1 MSQSILNSKVMT
13 GPLANQGIVR
23 SKHNNAIKKQNL
35 VFSLNLVALIDAF
48 SILVIFLLS
57 NYSGDAHN
65 VNVSDKITLP
75 RATQT
80 EIMTMGTVV
89 KIEGNKYFV
98 DDKEIRFDDLVAK
111 LIEAKKSKE
120 NETDDVKI
128 SLIIQADRQLDF
140 DILSP
145 VIKAGGSAGFNQ
157 YKFAA
162 IPSGNKK

>member
-1 MSQSILNSKVMT
+1 MS
-13 GPLANQGIVR
+13 GPMANQGIVR
-23 SKHNNAIKKQNL
+23 AKANSAIKKQNL

-65 VNVSDKITLP
+65 VNVSNKITLP
-75 RATQT
+75 RATQA

-98 DDKEIRFDDLVAK
+98 DDKQIRFDDLVTQ
-111 LIEAKKSKE
+111 LIEARKSKE
-120 NETDDVKI
+120 KDSDDVKN

-140 DILSP
+140 DVLSP

-157 YKFAA
+157 YKFATL
-162 IPSGNKK
+162 PSDTRRK

>member
-1 MSQSILNSKVMT
+1 MR
-13 GPLANQGIVR
+13 GPLASQGAVK
-23 SKHNNAIKKQNL
+23 SKGSAAKKHNM
-35 VFSLNLVALIDAF
+35 VFSLNLTALIDAF

-65 VNVSDKITLP
+65 VNVSNKITLP

-89 KIEGNKYFV
+89 KIEGSKFFV
-98 DDKEIRFDDLVAK
+98 DDKEVKFENLVGK
-111 LIEAKKSKE
+111 LIAARKE
-120 NETDDVKI
+120 KEKETDDVKN

-140 DILSP
+140 DMLSP
-145 VIKAGGSAGFNQ
+145 VIRAGGSAGFNQ

-162 IPSGNKK
+162 MPSTAKK